1 MPASVWAKS
10 SDPETVQQE
19 LKDAF
24 AMVDVDGSGE
34 IDQGELRGLAQMLGM
49 ELSNA
54 DLVGQT
60 PIAPA
65 AATRTCT
72 LSFNRLRVH

>member
-54 DLVGQT
+54 DLVGQSLNR
-60 PIAPA
+60 AR
-65 AATRTCT
+65 ATIYRI
-72 LSFNRLRVH
+72 RLC